1 MQGQW
6 YPVVDAEGRR
16 GRFATSAADPS
27 RIEVEL
33 DSGERL
39 LMPRA
44 LIVDGP
50 DGSHRFEHAFSALL
64 DVSPGS
70 ALILPVI
77 AEEVI
82 VEKRT
87 VPRERVR
94 IHTKVSTRDQVVDVA
109 VTNETLNV
117 ERVPV
122 GQVVESKRAPWQD
135 GDTFIVPV
143 YEETFVI
150 EKRLVLREEVRVT
163 CTRRQ
168 EHVPQHVQLRTEE
181 VSIERGGAPLAQS

>member
-16 GRFATSAADPS
+16 GRFTASAADAS
-27 RIEVEL
+27 RVEVEL

-44 LIVDGP
+44 FIVDAP
-50 DGSHRFEHAFSALL
+50 DGSHRFEHPFSALL

-70 ALILPVI
+70 AMVLPVI

-94 IHTKVSTRDQVVDVA
+94 IHTKVSTREQIVDV
-109 VTNETLNV
+109 VVSNETMNV

-122 GQVVESKRAPWQD
+122 GQVVESTRAPWQD
-135 GDTFIVPV
+135 GDTFVVPV
-143 YEETFVI
+143 YEETFVV

-163 CTRRQ
+163 CTRRE
-168 EHVPQHVQLRTEE
+168 EHIPQHVQLRSEE
-181 VSIERGGAPLAQS
+181 ISIERDGASAVQS